1 MKKLVLLFSIGLLLS
16 TLTTAQIKSPAASPS
31 SSLTQT
37 VGLTEVQIDYSRPGL
52 KGRRMFGG
60 FLPYNKLWRTG
71 ANASTKITI
80 SDDVQIQDNDLT
92 AGTYALYTI
101 PGKDNW
107 TIILHK
113 NITHWG
119 TGGKNY
125 DKKEDAFRFK
135 VKSTKLAYK
144 VETFTI
150 EISDVRPNSASIELK
165 WENTKVSFLLGVNT
179 EAKVMA
185 DIKQK
190 MKGISGTTYYQAA
203 KYYHETGK
211 DKNQALQWVQAAIEL
226 EGEKFWMLRLKALI
240 LADMNRYKKAI
251 KSAERSTIQAKEE
264 GNDNYVKMNDVSI
277 KDWELILS
285 GVKK

>member
-1 MKKLVLLFSIGLLLS
+1 MKKIGLLFAFGLLLS
-16 TLTTAQIKSPAASPS
+16 TLTIAQIKAPAASPS
-31 SSLTQT
+31 ATLTQT
-37 VGLTEVQIDYSRPGL
+37 VGLTEVKIEYSRPGL

-60 FLPYNKLWRTG
+60 FLPYNQLWRTG

-80 SDDVQIQDNDLT
+80 SDDVQIEDNDLP

-101 PGKDNW
+101 PGKDEW
-107 TIILHK
+107 TIIIHK

-125 DKKEDAFRFK
+125 SKSEDAFRFK
-135 VKSTKLAYK
+135 VKSTKLTEK

-150 EISDVRPNSASIELK
+150 GIDNVQSNSASIELK

-190 MKGISGTTYYQAA
+190 MKGVSGTTYYQAA

-211 DKNQALQWVQAAIEL
+211 DKNQALQWVQSAIEL

-240 LADMNRYKKAI
+240 LADMRRYKKAI
-251 KSAERSTIQAKEE
+251 KAAERSTILAKEA
-264 GNDNYVKMNDVSI
+264 GNDNYVKMNKASI
-277 KDWELILS
+277 KDWELIMS

>member
-1 MKKLVLLFSIGLLLS
+1 MKKLMLLFAFGFVLN
-16 TLTTAQIKSPAASPS
+16 TLTIAQIKSPAASPS
-31 SSLTQT
+31 STLIQT
-37 VGLTEVQIDYSRPGL
+37 VGLTEVQIEYGRPGL
-52 KGRRMFGG
+52 KGRSMFGG
-60 FLPYNKLWRTG
+60 FLPYNQLWRTG

-80 SDDVQIQDNDLT
+80 SDDVQIEDNNLP
-92 AGTYALYTI
+92 AGTYAIYTI
-101 PGKDNW
+101 PGKKEW

-135 VKSTKLAYK
+135 VKSTELNDK

-150 EISDVRPNSASIELK
+150 EISDVQANSASIDLK
-165 WENTKVSFLLGVNT
+165 WENTKVSFLVAVNSDL
-179 EAKVMA
+179 KVMA

-190 MKGISGTTYYQAA
+190 MKGVSGTTYYQAA
-203 KYYHETGK
+203 RYYHETGK

-240 LADMNRYKKAI
+240 LADMRRYKKAI
-251 KSAERSTIQAKEE
+251 KAAERSTIQAKEE
-264 GNDNYVKMNDVSI
+264 GNDNYIKMNDASI
-277 KDWELILS
+277 RDWELILS